1 VTVTDDLTQ
10 RYELGECIGRGGLA
24 DVYEAID
31 TATRERV
38 AIKVLRSVEV
48 NDARRFEME
57 GKVLEA
63 LDHPGI
69 VRLREVGSDAE
80 DRPFLALDLV
90 EGTTL
95 SGLLADG
102 AIECDRAIEIGADL
116 ADALAHAHARGI
128 VHRDV
133 KPSNILL
140 DATGRIRLSDFG
152 IARLVDSNAT
162 TGITATG
169 FVIGT
174 AAYLAP
180 EQVRGDPVTA
190 AVDVYALGLVLLEC
204 CNGERAFAGSSL
216 EAAMARLTRSPEMA
230 DDMPEWCK
238 TLVRSMTAQEPSQR
252 PSAATVARALSARAY
267 GDPGGDETEEIAV
280 TQTIAEPTMAFQ
292 LPPDTGEVT
301 DLSSPADPQPEP
313 QFRPRRASRLP
324 TVVLLGIAA
333 VVLLAAFALVSARRD
348 DAPRTGGSQD
358 PAVLDL
364 DDALDNLEDSV
375 R

>member
-1 VTVTDDLTQ
+1 MTVTDDLTS
-10 RYELGECIGRGGLA
+10 RYELGDCIGRGGLA
-24 DVYEAID
+24 DVYRATD
-31 TATRERV
+31 TATGEQV

-90 EGTTL
+90 EGMTL

-102 AIECDRAIEIGADL
+102 AIECDRAIEISAEL

-133 KPSNILL
+133 KPSNVLL
-140 DATGRIRLSDFG
+140 DATGRARLSDFG

-180 EQVRGDPVTA
+180 EQVRGEPVTA

-204 CNGERAFAGSSL
+204 CNGERAFSGSSL
-216 EAAMARLTRSPEMA
+216 EAAMARLTRSPDLPEA
-230 DDMPEWCK
+230 MPEWCK
-238 TLVRSMTAQEPSQR
+238 PLVRSMTTQEPTER
-252 PSAATVARALSARAY
+252 PSAAIVARALRDGCY
-267 GDPGGDETEEIAV
+267 HDPGGSATEEIAV
-280 TQTIAEPTMAFQ
+280 TQTIAEPTMTFQ
-292 LPPDTGEVT
+292 VPPQLLD
-301 DLSSPADPQPEP
+301 APQPATATVAAP
-313 QFRPRRASRLP
+313 SPPRRPARRLP
-324 TVVLLGIAA
+324 TAVLLGIAA
-333 VVLLAAFALVSARRD
+333 VVLLAAFALTSARGGND
-348 DAPRTGGSQD
+348 TPPGAPAD

-364 DDALDNLEDSV
+364 DDALSNLEDSV